1 MTKAKRFMNGGF
13 ATPNTYP
20 FANQNIPAADSSVK
34 IGARQEPLGNVM
46 DNQPSVTMYKR
57 GGKVKKF
64 ETGGKAEYAIPDARA
79 RAAMRGVEDE
89 KARKRMGEKYESALT
104 STAPAPAAS
113 SPAKP
118 PVKKAAGG
126 CAKAYAKGGSVRGGG
141 CEVKGKTKGRMV

>member
-79 RAAMRGVEDE
+79 RAAMEKVKEDKERE
-89 KARKRMGEKYESALT
+89 KMGTAYERSLT
-104 STAPAPAAS
+104 TTAPAPAAS
-113 SPAKP
+113 VPAKP

-126 CAKAYAKGGSVRGGG
+126 CAKAYAGGGSVRGSG
-141 CEVKGKTKGRMV
+141 CEQRGKTKGRMV